1 MVNRVSHLYNTRSD
15 ATCPIYTDRT
25 TSEHAQHFTNT
36 YHASTNI
43 QNSCVPLQKGPRVQ
57 KGNEVR
63 GFDGVGIHAGDAE
76 RIKRLQETGDKSG
89 REEASEFS
97 LKTHSLWGS
106 RS

>member
-1 MVNRVSHLYNTRSD
+1 M
-15 ATCPIYTDRT
+15 
-25 TSEHAQHFTNT
+25 
-36 YHASTNI
+36 
-43 QNSCVPLQKGPRVQ
+43 
-57 KGNEVR
+57 R